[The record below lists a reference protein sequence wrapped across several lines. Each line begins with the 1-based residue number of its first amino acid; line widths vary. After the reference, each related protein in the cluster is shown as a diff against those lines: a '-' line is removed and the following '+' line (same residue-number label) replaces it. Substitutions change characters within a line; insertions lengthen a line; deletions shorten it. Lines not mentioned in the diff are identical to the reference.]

1 MLDALVAAVA
11 ILAAYLLGAVPFGFL
26 IGKARGVDI
35 RTQGSGNIGATNAG
49 RVLGRQWGIIC
60 LVLDILKGLL
70 PTLIFGL
77 SMVPH
82 EPAAVDLLNWV
93 AVGAAA
99 VLGHLFPVYLRFKG
113 GKGVATTIGVA
124 LGIFPYFTIAMVVAL
139 VGYFAVRGLS
149 GLVSL
154 GSLTLAVVFPVA
166 LYVYAVHVTHM
177 SLADCWPLL
186 VVAVL
191 LGLMI
196 IVRHRENIRRLLGG
210 KELRAVSKT
219 D

>member
-1 MLDALVAAVA
+1 MDPLVVSAFV
-11 ILAAYLLGAVPFGFL
+11 LATYLLGAVPFGLL
-26 IGKARGVDI
+26 IGRARGVDI

-49 RVLGRQWGIIC
+49 RVLGRKWGIIC
-60 LVLDILKGLL
+60 LLLDILKGFG
-70 PTLIFGL
+70 PTLAFGL
-77 SMVPH
+77 IFVPH
-82 EPAAVDLLNWV
+82 EPLATDLLQWV

-124 LGIFPYFTIAMVVAL
+124 LGIFPYFTIAMAVAL

-154 GSLTLAVVFPVA
+154 GSLTLAVVFPAA
-166 LYVYAVHVTHM
+166 LYVYAVHVAKM
-177 SLADCWPLL
+177 SLATCWPLL
-186 VVAVL
+186 LVATL

-196 IVRHRENIRRLLGG
+196 IVRHRDNIRRLLGG
-210 KELRAVSKT
+210 KELRAVTKAEP
-219 D
+219 